1 MVNCATCKLKL
12 NERASSFKYELILNI
27 ENDEMLFITGW
38 LPSIAN
44 VINLPTPL
52 PPNEAIEECLNNAF
66 EQKQVVVEFKIRN
79 KDKKNMEKL
88 VHKITFKN

>member
-1 MVNCATCKLKL
+1 
-12 NERASSFKYELILNI
+12 
-27 ENDEMLFITGW
+27 MLFITGW

-44 VINLPTPL
+44 IINLPTPL
-52 PPNEAIEECLNNAF
+52 PTNEAIEEYLNNAF